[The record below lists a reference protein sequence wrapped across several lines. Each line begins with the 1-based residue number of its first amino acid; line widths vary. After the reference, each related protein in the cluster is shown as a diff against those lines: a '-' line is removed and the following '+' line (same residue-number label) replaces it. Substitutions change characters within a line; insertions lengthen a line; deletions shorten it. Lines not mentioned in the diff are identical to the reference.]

1 MEEIIKMNWDEHC
14 ENYKKMINDL
24 NFKVKGTKP
33 KNKIKYFYYDESD
46 NIRNFNLKKGGYNI
60 DYFPQFTLGG
70 IVSDTPINDL
80 DLEELYDKL
89 YLQKSIRE
97 LKSRNILKKKLN
109 KKESEVA
116 QFESKNLNILLT
128 FLLESNYHL
137 HYSAINLFYFGVVV
151 DIIDSLLEFNKDIY
165 CSQSSVNSLKA
176 CLYKCMYSEAKNWG
190 KILSELKFPNLNLKS
205 QEILFHELYSS
216 ISRFDDHKYTSQKE
230 QILYL
235 IKNFPK
241 DRNLIFLSDEEDC
254 ILINNFK
261 DFYLQKVFIYDKAKH
276 IFDEEPEIKKLLEKE
291 GIKEFNIYNRYE
303 FVTSHDI
310 KAIQI
315 SDVCVNVISIL
326 YKFLASKNLFEI
338 ENYIKE
344 LDQNLY
350 EYKNLKLLIK
360 LIYKTLNYDEYLIMH
375 MSNDV
380 ELEKYNF
387 ILNAFNN

>member
-1 MEEIIKMNWDEHC
+1 MNWDEHS
-14 ENYKKMINDL
+14 ENYKKKINKL
-24 NFKVKGTKP
+24 NFNEKGAKP
-33 KNKIKYFYYDESD
+33 KNKMKYFYYDESD
-46 NIRNFNLKKGGYNI
+46 NIRNFNLKNGNYNTN
-60 DYFPQFTLGG
+60 YFSQFTLGG

-89 YLQKSIRE
+89 CLQKSIRE
-97 LKSRNILKKKLN
+97 LKSHNILN
-109 KKESEVA
+109 KKKSGIA

-128 FLLESNYHL
+128 FLLESHYHL
-137 HYSAINLFYFGVVV
+137 HYSAINVFYFGVVV
-151 DIIDSLLEFNKDIY
+151 DIISSLLEFNKDIY
-165 CSQSSVNSLKA
+165 CSQSLVNSLKA
-176 CLYKCMYSEAKNWG
+176 CLYKCMYSEAENWG

-205 QEILFHELYSS
+205 QGILFRELYSS
-216 ISRFDDHKYTSQKE
+216 ISRFDDHKYTNQKE

-241 DRNLIFLSDEEDC
+241 DRILIFLSDEEDY

-276 IFDEEPEIKKLLEKE
+276 IFDEEPKIKKLLEKE

-303 FVTSHDI
+303 FVTSHDM

-315 SDVCVNVISIL
+315 SDVCVSVICIL
-326 YKFLASKNLFEI
+326 YKFLASRNLFQI
-338 ENYIKE
+338 ENYIKK
-344 LDQNLY
+344 LDKNLY
-350 EYKNLKLLIK
+350 EYKNFKLLIK

-375 MSNDV
+375 MSNYV

-387 ILNAFNN
+387 ILSAFNN